1 MEITQLTGSKWIT
14 SCKMEERPCSR
25 ACISRLDTTVL
36 EKNQVFIKLCM
47 KGDQNTFID
56 ICPENVEYFVPNYA
70 NWFCKSLLC
79 KIKCPIA
86 GSDLNGAKLWKNILS
101 FCWPSVSNYF
111 HFSSFKIS
119 SCFVSLSLKMA
130 LILFWQFFYFY

>member
-36 EKNQVFIKLCM
+36 EKNQIFIKLCI

-56 ICPENVEYFVPNYA
+56 ICPENLEYFVPNYA

-101 FCWPSVSNYF
+101 FCWLSVLNY
-111 HFSSFKIS
+111 FSSFKIS

>member
-36 EKNQVFIKLCM
+36 EKNQIFIKFCI

-56 ICPENVEYFVPNYA
+56 ICPE
-70 NWFCKSLLC
+70 
-79 KIKCPIA
+79 
-86 GSDLNGAKLWKNILS
+86 KLNILFQIMQIDFAKV
-101 FCWPSVSNYF
+101 FCVR
-111 HFSSFKIS
+111 SS
-119 SCFVSLSLKMA
+119 A
-130 LILFWQFFYFY
+130 LLQDQI

>member
-36 EKNQVFIKLCM
+36 EKNQIFIKLCI

-56 ICPENVEYFVPNYA
+56 ICPENLEYFVPNYA
-70 NWFCKSLLC
+70 N
-79 KIKCPIA
+79 
-86 GSDLNGAKLWKNILS
+86 
-101 FCWPSVSNYF
+101 
-111 HFSSFKIS
+111 
-119 SCFVSLSLKMA
+119 
-130 LILFWQFFYFY
+130 